1 MSSADQNTYMNAA
14 VYVPDTVSKTTE
26 TPTTVPKT
34 NEPQPE
40 YVYCNPEDPPIR
52 NTNSVG
58 KISIAMLA
66 NDVTLK
72 SVNSYKDL
80 RKGFQ
85 VSRKYILMLNITLN
99 DTFYY
104 LYILSD

>member
-26 TPTTVPKT
+26 TLTTVPKT

-80 RKGFQ
+80 RKEFQ
-85 VSRKYILMLNITLN
+85 VSRKCTLNITPN